1 MAGLNLKHIYKVYPN
16 GTKAVNDFN
25 MEIEDKEFIVF
36 VGPSGCGKSTTLRM
50 IAGLEDISAGELTI
64 GDMIVNDVE
73 PKDRDIAMVFQN
85 YALYPH
91 MTVYENI
98 AFGLRL
104 RKLPKDE
111 IHRRVTEA
119 AEILGITEYLS
130 KKPKE
135 MSGGQRQR
143 VSLGRAIVR
152 EPKVMLLDE
161 PLSNLDAKLRTQMRA
176 EIAKLHAKLNTT
188 FIYVTHDQIEAMT
201 MGTRIVVM
209 KNGFV
214 QQIDTPKN
222 LYNYPGNKFVAGFI
236 GTPQMNF
243 FEGTLKKKGEQ
254 VEINF
259 DYSDAKVTVPYSM
272 LYKVRPSF
280 LNGEKKVVI
289 GLRAENVSLDPA
301 VVKASKAKI
310 KVKVSHKEEL
320 GNQTLVYGD
329 INMEGDG
336 YTESATRIIIEAKGD
351 TEFAS
356 GDVLEAALDIDRVH
370 LFDKETEE
378 SILPR
383 IPEHNFVDCDVKGG
397 VLNFL
402 GNSMQLPPAISC
414 VDGKYELLI
423 PSDAISFKGDVEVN
437 VVSSENINGK
447 TLVSFELGGR
457 RMFAVAEEEVKKG
470 KKKISVDFK
479 RISLLKDGETAV
491 EAMPMNVTFKGKLIK
506 EKVVEEVEKD
516 GKTKKAKVVKFFFGI
531 GDAKFAAPDDM
542 ANKLISAMGVKK
554 AFTEEL
560 RYECTPYDLNFDET
574 GISAEV
580 VDTVDYGKEK
590 FAVLKIGEQTAY
602 MLVEGNASG
611 SVRLVPAIDKLAI
624 SIAEKDIRII

>member
-104 RKLPKDE
+104 RKMPKDE

-214 QQIDTPKN
+214 QQIDTPKKSLRLPCKQIRRR
-222 LYNYPGNKFVAGFI
+222 LYRHTADELFRGHAQK
-236 GTPQMNF
+236 
-243 FEGTLKKKGEQ
+243 EGRG
-254 VEINF
+254 
-259 DYSDAKVTVPYSM
+259 
-272 LYKVRPSF
+272 
-280 LNGEKKVVI
+280 
-289 GLRAENVSLDPA
+289 
-301 VVKASKAKI
+301 
-310 KVKVSHKEEL
+310 
-320 GNQTLVYGD
+320 
-329 INMEGDG
+329 
-336 YTESATRIIIEAKGD
+336 
-351 TEFAS
+351 S
-356 GDVLEAALDIDRVH
+356 GDMLRLFRRESHRSLFYALQGA
-370 LFDKETEE
+370 
-378 SILPR
+378 P
-383 IPEHNFVDCDVKGG
+383 FVP
-397 VLNFL
+397 
-402 GNSMQLPPAISC
+402 Q
-414 VDGKYELLI
+414 
-423 PSDAISFKGDVEVN
+423 
-437 VVSSENINGK
+437 
-447 TLVSFELGGR
+447 R
-457 RMFAVAEEEVKKG
+457 R
-470 KKKISVDFK
+470 
-479 RISLLKDGETAV
+479 
-491 EAMPMNVTFKGKLIK
+491 
-506 EKVVEEVEKD
+506 
-516 GKTKKAKVVKFFFGI
+516 
-531 GDAKFAAPDDM
+531 
-542 ANKLISAMGVKK
+542 
-554 AFTEEL
+554 
-560 RYECTPYDLNFDET
+560 
-574 GISAEV
+574 
-580 VDTVDYGKEK
+580 
-590 FAVLKIGEQTAY
+590 
-602 MLVEGNASG
+602 
-611 SVRLVPAIDKLAI
+611 
-624 SIAEKDIRII
+624 

>member
-1 MAGLNLKHIYKVYPN
+1 M
-16 GTKAVNDFN
+16 
-25 MEIEDKEFIVF
+25 
-36 VGPSGCGKSTTLRM
+36 
-50 IAGLEDISAGELTI
+50 
-64 GDMIVNDVE
+64 VNDVE

-104 RKLPKDE
+104 RKLSKDE

-222 LYNYPGNKFVAGFI
+222 LYNFPGNKFVAGFI

-243 FEGTLKKKGEQ
+243 FEGTLKKKGEE
-254 VEINF
+254 VEISF

-272 LYKVRPSF
+272 MYKVRPSF
-280 LNGEKKVVI
+280 LNGDKKVFI
-289 GLRAENVSLDPA
+289 GLRAENVSLSPDA
-301 VVKASKAKI
+301 VKSSKFKI

-329 INMEGDG
+329 INMDGDG
-336 YTESATRIIIEAKGD
+336 YTESSTRIIIEAAGD
-351 TEFAS
+351 TDFKA
-356 GDVLEAALDIDRVH
+356 GDILDAALDLNKVH

-383 IPEHNFVDCDVKGG
+383 IPEYNFVDCEVKDG
-397 VLNFL
+397 VLAFL
-402 GNSMQLPPAISC
+402 ENSVALPSAISC
-414 VDGKYELLI
+414 GDGKYELLI
-423 PSDAISFKGDVEVN
+423 PSDAISFGGNIEVN
-437 VVSSENINGK
+437 VVSSEVINGK
-447 TLVSFELGGR
+447 ILVSFELGGR
-457 RMFAVAEEEVKKG
+457 RMFAVSEEEVKKG
-470 KKKISVDFK
+470 KKKISVDLK
-479 RISLLKDGETAV
+479 RVSLMKDGETAV
-491 EAMPMNVTFKGKLIK
+491 ESMPDKVVMKGKLIK
-506 EKVVEEVEKD
+506 EKVAETVEKD
-516 GKTKKAKVVKFFFGI
+516 GKTKKTKVIKFFLGM
-531 GDAKFAAPDDM
+531 GDARFDAPDDM
-542 ANKLISAMGVKK
+542 AKKLISAMGVKK
-554 AFTEEL
+554 AFSEEL
-560 RYECTPYDLNFDET
+560 RYECGPYDMKLADS
-574 GISAEV
+574 GISGEV
-580 VDTVDYGKEK
+580 ERIADYGKEK
-590 FAVLKIGEQTAY
+590 FAVVKIGGETAY
-602 MLVEGNASG
+602 IRVDDKCEGA
-611 SVRLVPAIDKLAI
+611 VHFVPDIDKLAI
-624 SIAEKDIRII
+624 ITSEKDIRII